1 MRIARI
7 LTRLNLGGPA
17 RQALASDPLLAAR
30 GHELRIL
37 VGASGPGEGDL
48 FDELSGRGLDV
59 RRVPGLAPGLGLAGD
74 LRALAALKRELR
86 AFQPELVH
94 THTAKAGVLGRRA
107 ARAVPRAARVHTF
120 HGHVLEGY
128 FPPPVSRALIALERR
143 LARATDRIAAVSH
156 ATADDL
162 LRLEVLSDAHKL
174 VVVPPGIE
182 LDALLA
188 IRGRHGALR
197 ALIGAREDDFVAG
210 VIGRLAPVKRSEW
223 ALDVLELL
231 GARYPALQLV
241 FVGDGRERG
250 MLERRIGALPPA
262 LRERAHML
270 GARDSMLEVLCD
282 LDAVLLCSRS
292 EGLPIAL
299 IEAGAAG
306 LPVVATGVGGV
317 PELVAHERTGFLGQ
331 NADELAFGLAQ
342 LLENRA
348 LGPAMGQR
356 ARLRIEKRHSA
367 AALAERLEG
376 LYALAREEHTC
387 GS

>member
-1 MRIARI
+1 VRIARI
-7 LTRLNLGGPA
+7 LTRLNLGGPS

-30 GHELRIL
+30 GHELRIFAGTA
-37 VGASGPGEGDL
+37 GAGEGDL
-48 FDELSGRGLDV
+48 FEELSGRGLDV
-59 RRVPGLAPGLGLAGD
+59 RRVPGLARGLSMAGD
-74 LRALAALKRELR
+74 LRALAMLKQELR
-86 AFQPELVH
+86 AFQPDLVH

-107 ARAVPRAARVHTF
+107 ARVVPGAARVHTF
-120 HGHVLEGY
+120 HGHVFEGY
-128 FPPPVSRALIALERR
+128 FPPLVSNALVAMERK
-143 LARATDRIAAVSH
+143 LARHTDRIAAVSH
-156 ATADDL
+156 ATAEDL
-162 LRLEVLSDAHKL
+162 LRLKVLPDDSKL

-188 IRGRHGALR
+188 LSGRHGALR
-197 ALIGAREDDFVAG
+197 AQIGARNEDFLVG

-223 ALDVLELL
+223 AIDVLELL
-231 GARYPALQLV
+231 GTRYPALQIV
-241 FVGDGRERG
+241 FVGDGGERG
-250 MLERRIGALPPA
+250 MLERRIGALPEP
-262 LRERAHML
+262 LRARAHML
-270 GARDSMLEVLCD
+270 GARPQMTELLAD
-282 LDAVLLCSRS
+282 LDAVLLCSHS

-306 LPVVATGVGGV
+306 KPVVSTNVGGV
-317 PELVAHERTGFLGQ
+317 NELVAHERTGFLGLNQ
-331 NADELAFGLAQ
+331 DELAFGLAQ

-376 LYALAREEHTC
+376 LYALAREAHAC

>member
-17 RQALASDPLLAAR
+17 RQALASDPLLGER

-37 VGASGPGEGDL
+37 AGSSGVGEGDL
-48 FDELSGRGLDV
+48 FEVLAARGLDV
-59 RRVPGLAPGLGLAGD
+59 RRVPGLAPGINPAGD
-74 LRALAALKRELR
+74 LRALTGLRRELR
-86 AFQPELVH
+86 AFQPDLVH

-107 ARAVPRAARVHTF
+107 ARAVPAAARVHTF

-128 FPPPVSRALIALERR
+128 FPPAISRALVAMERR
-143 LARATDRIAAVSH
+143 LARRTDRIAAVSH

-162 LRLEVLSDAHKL
+162 LRLQVLPDASKL

-182 LDALLA
+182 LEALLA
-188 IRGRHGALR
+188 LSGRHGALR
-197 ALIGAREDDFVAG
+197 AQIGAQPEDFVVG

-223 ALDVLELL
+223 ALDLLQLL
-231 GARYPALQLV
+231 GARYTALQIV
-241 FVGDGRERG
+241 FIGDGSQRG
-250 MLERRIGALPPA
+250 LLERRIGALEPA
-262 LRERAHML
+262 LRARAHML
-270 GARDSMLEVLCD
+270 GARTDMVELLAD
-282 LDAVLLCSRS
+282 LDAVLLCSHS

-306 LPVVATGVGGV
+306 KPVVATSVGGV
-317 PELVAHERTGFLGQ
+317 PELVVHERTGFLGEKP
-331 NADELAFGLAQ
+331 DELAFGLAQ

-356 ARLRIEKRHSA
+356 ARLRIDKRHSA

-376 LYALAREEHTC
+376 LYLSAREAHAC

>member
-30 GHELRIL
+30 GHELRL
-37 VGASGPGEGDL
+37 YAGTSGPGEGDL
-48 FDELSGRGLDV
+48 FDVLRARGLDV
-59 RRVPGLAPGLGLAGD
+59 RRVPGLAPGLHPAGD
-74 LRALAALKRELR
+74 LRALAALRRELR
-86 AFQPELVH
+86 AFRPDVLH
-94 THTAKAGVLGRRA
+94 THTAKAGALGRRA
-107 ARAVPRAARVHTF
+107 ARALPEAARVHTF
-120 HGHVLEGY
+120 HGHVFEGY
-128 FPPPVSRALIALERR
+128 FPPAVSRALITMERKLALH
-143 LARATDRIAAVSH
+143 TDRIAAVSH

-162 LRLEVLSDAHKL
+162 LRLQVLPDAQKL

-188 IRGRHGALR
+188 LRERHGALR
-197 ALIGAREDDFVAG
+197 AQIGAQAGDFVVG

-223 ALDVLELL
+223 ALDVLALL
-231 GARYPALQLV
+231 GARYPQLQLV
-241 FVGDGRERG
+241 FVGDGSERG
-250 MLERRIGALPPA
+250 LVERRIGALPEA
-262 LRERAHML
+262 LRARAHML
-270 GARDSMLEVLCD
+270 GARAEMPELLAD

-306 LPVVATGVGGV
+306 KPVVATGVGGV
-317 PELVAHERTGFLGQ
+317 PELVAHERTGFLGATQ
-331 NADELAFGLAQ
+331 DELAFGLAQ

-367 AALAERLEG
+367 AALVERLEG
-376 LYALAREEHTC
+376 LYALAREEHAC

>member
-30 GHELRIL
+30 GHELRIFA
-37 VGASGPGEGDL
+37 GRSGPGEGDL
-48 FDELSGRGLDV
+48 TEVLRGRGLDV
-59 RRVPGLAPGLGLAGD
+59 RRVPGLARGIALTGE
-74 LRALAALKRELR
+74 LRALSMLRRELR
-86 AFQPELVH
+86 AFQPDVVH

-107 ARAVPRAARVHTF
+107 ARAVPQAARVHTF

-128 FPPPVSRALIALERR
+128 FPPAVSAALVAMERR

-162 LRLEVLSDAHKL
+162 LRLAVLPDGRKL

-188 IRGRHGALR
+188 LRGRHGALR
-197 ALIGAREDDFVAG
+197 ALVGARPEDFVVG
-210 VIGRLAPVKRSEW
+210 VVGRLAPVKRSEW
-223 ALDVLELL
+223 ALDVLALL
-231 GARYPALQLV
+231 GARYPALHVV
-241 FVGDGRERG
+241 FIGDGGERG
-250 MLERRIGALPPA
+250 LLERRIGALDPG
-262 LRERAHML
+262 LRARAHLL
-270 GARDSMLEVLCD
+270 GARSEMVEVLAD

-306 LPVVATGVGGV
+306 KPVVATSVGGV
-317 PELVAHERTGFLGQ
+317 PELVAHERTGFLG
-331 NADELAFGLAQ
+331 ATPDELAFGLAQ

-356 ARLRIEKRHSA
+356 ARLRVDKRHSA

-376 LYALAREEHTC
+376 LYALAREAHAC

>member
-17 RQALASDPLLAAR
+17 RQALASDPLLGAR
-30 GHELRIL
+30 GHEIRIL
-37 VGASGPGEGDL
+37 VGSSGPGEGDL
-48 FDELSGRGLDV
+48 YEVFRALGLDV
-59 RRVPGLAPGLGLAGD
+59 QRVPGLAGGLRPAGD
-74 LRALAALKRELR
+74 LRALAALRRELR
-86 AFQPELVH
+86 RFQPELVH
-94 THTAKAGVLGRRA
+94 THTAKAGLLGRRA
-107 ARAVPRAARVHTF
+107 ARAVPEAARVHTF

-128 FPPPVSRALIALERR
+128 FPSSISRALVAMERKLAL
-143 LARATDRIAAVSH
+143 ATDRIAAVSH

-162 LRLEVLSDAHKL
+162 LRLEILPDAQKL

-182 LDALLA
+182 LDPLLA
-188 IRGRHGALR
+188 LRGRHGALR
-197 ALIGAREDDFVAG
+197 TQIGAQETDFVVG

-223 ALDVLELL
+223 AIDVLSLL
-231 GARYPALQLV
+231 GPRYPALQIV
-241 FVGDGRERG
+241 FIGDGSERG
-250 MLERRIGALPPA
+250 LLERRIGALPEP
-262 LRERAHML
+262 LRARAHLL
-270 GARDSMLEVLCD
+270 GARTEMVELLAD

-306 LPVVATGVGGV
+306 KPVVATNVGGV
-317 PELVAHERTGFLGQ
+317 SELVVHERTGFLGETP
-331 NADELAFGLAQ
+331 DELAFGLAQ

-348 LGPAMGQR
+348 LGPALGQR
-356 ARLRIEKRHSA
+356 ARLRVDKRHSA

-376 LYALAREEHTC
+376 LYALAREAHAC